1 MIEFCGEQS
10 TECKLLLAKKKSIKV
25 GLIFSICSIILSI
38 ITLIIGIL
46 NNKIVYSIILIVI
59 LFLLSLSMFLMPKKR
74 IENIKINSKI
84 IINKNIVSMFYSTN
98 FHTNRLPINKH
109 IQKIKKI
116 YDYGICYCIIFNFG
130 DITNAWVCEKK
141 LISKG
146 SITEFENIFKD
157 KIIRKL
163 SKNITNF

>member
-10 TECKLLLAKKKSIKV
+10 TECKLLLAKKKSLKI
-25 GLIFSICSIILSI
+25 GLIFSLCSLVLSI
-38 ITLIIGIL
+38 IALIIGIL
-46 NNKIVYSIILIVI
+46 NNKIIYSIILIVI

-74 IENIKINSKI
+74 IENVKINSKI
-84 IINKNIVSMFYSTN
+84 IIDKNIVSMLYSTN
-98 FHTNRLPINKH
+98 FHTNRLPINKN

-146 SITEFENIFKD
+146 SIAEFENIFKD
-157 KIIRKL
+157 KIIK
-163 SKNITNF
+163 KNS

>member
-1 MIEFCGEQS
+1 MIEFCGKQS
-10 TECKLLLAKKKSIKV
+10 TECKLLLAKKKSLKI
-25 GLIFSICSIILSI
+25 GLIFSLCSLVLSI
-38 ITLIIGIL
+38 IALIIGIL
-46 NNKIVYSIILIVI
+46 NNRIIYSIILIVI

-74 IENIKINSKI
+74 IENVKINSKI
-84 IINKNIVSMFYSTN
+84 IIDKNIVSMLYSTN
-98 FHTNRLPINKH
+98 FHTNRLPINKN

-146 SITEFENIFKD
+146 SIAEFENIFKD
-157 KIIRKL
+157 KIIK
-163 SKNITNF
+163 KNS

>member
-10 TECKLLLAKKKSIKV
+10 TECKLLLAKKKSLKI
-25 GLIFSICSIILSI
+25 GLIFSLCSLVLSI
-38 ITLIIGIL
+38 IALIIGIL
-46 NNKIVYSIILIVI
+46 NNRIIYSIILIVI

-74 IENIKINSKI
+74 IENVKINSKI
-84 IINKNIVSMFYSTN
+84 IIDKNIVSMLYSTN
-98 FHTNRLPINKH
+98 LHTNRLPVNKN

-146 SITEFENIFKD
+146 SIAEFENIFKD
-157 KIIRKL
+157 KIIK
-163 SKNITNF
+163 KNS